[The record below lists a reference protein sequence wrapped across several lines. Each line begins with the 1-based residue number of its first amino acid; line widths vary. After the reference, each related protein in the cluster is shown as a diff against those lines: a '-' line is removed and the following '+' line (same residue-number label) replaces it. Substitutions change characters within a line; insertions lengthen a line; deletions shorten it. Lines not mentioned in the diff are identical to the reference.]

1 MDEYIGYENA
11 EKSNKKQGSG
21 IKGYQVFLLMLVSA
35 VIGVAIC
42 LAVLIGGNSGF
53 RLIRLQGEDKSA
65 LVSMIVDR
73 IEKYY
78 YFQDELPSEDEMFTA
93 AAKGVV
99 YSINDPYADFF
110 TDSGYNDYRN
120 ELNGNYKG
128 IGVTIALDPEGRG
141 IVVLRAYVDNPAYNA
156 GLRDRDIIISANGE
170 SFAGLDLDPCSGKLK
185 GEDGSVVTVE
195 VIRGEETLTLD
206 ITRGDVT
213 VSRVFSE
220 RLDNNIGYICIEEF
234 TGDAE
239 TAFDAQLDALLESGI
254 TSLIIDLR
262 NNPGGSLST
271 VLGIADRVL
280 GDCVITTLE
289 GKTYTTPEV
298 YRSTDE
304 EKLEIPFIVLVN
316 GMSASASEVFSG
328 AIQDNGAAPL
338 LGENTFG
345 KGIVQTY
352 IDLGKDL
359 GYLKLTTDVYFTP
372 NGSMIHGKG
381 LAPDIEVELPEEY
394 QGQVPY
400 YMMNYYR
407 EYDTQLAAA
416 IEYLTG
422 K

>member
-1 MDEYIGYENA
+1 MDEYLGYENA
-11 EKSNKKQGSG
+11 EKAPGKQGSG

-35 VIGVAIC
+35 VAGAAVC
-42 LAVLIGGNSGF
+42 LAVLVGGSSGF
-53 RLIRLQGEDKSA
+53 RLIRTDGSGKSEIIPY
-65 LVSMIVDR
+65 VIEQ

-78 YFQDELPSEDEMFTA
+78 YFQDELPSEDEIIAA
-93 AAKGVV
+93 AAKAAV

-110 TDSGYNDYRN
+110 TESDYTDYRN
-120 ELNGNYKG
+120 EMNGNYKG
-128 IGVTIALDPEGRG
+128 IGVNISLDSEGRG
-141 IVVLRAYVDNPAYNA
+141 VVVMRAYPDNPAYNA

-170 SFAGLDLDPCSGKLK
+170 SLGGLDLDTCSDKLK

-195 VIRGEETLTLD
+195 VLRGDETLTFD

-220 RLDNNIGYICIEEF
+220 LLDDNIGYICIEEF

-239 TAFDAQLDALLESGI
+239 EAFDAQLNALLESGI

-262 NNPGGSLST
+262 NNPGGSLGT

-304 EKLEIPFIVLVN
+304 EKLDIPFVVLVN

-328 AIQDNGAAPL
+328 AVRDNGAAPL
-338 LGENTFG
+338 IGENTFG

-352 IDLGKDL
+352 IDLGTDF

-372 NGSMIHGKG
+372 NGSMIHGEG
-381 LAPDIEVELPEEY
+381 LAPDIEAALPEEY
-394 QGQVPY
+394 AGLDPY

-416 IEYLTG
+416 IEYLTD